1 MPPRRLPRASHR
13 KNHHRLKTPLTR
25 CATAVLNWRPQ
36 EFAMGSVATQA
47 DLRNEAT
54 DEVLGTLAHELRQPL
69 SNIEAIA
76 YYLSMILPPGDAKI
90 QPQLA
95 RIRELVEQSNLIL
108 SSALG
113 LETAPAAGPQSVTPD
128 A

>member
-1 MPPRRLPRASHR
+1 MSSL
-13 KNHHRLKTPLTR
+13 
-25 CATAVLNWRPQ
+25 
-36 EFAMGSVATQA
+36 ATQ
-47 DLRNEAT
+47 T
-54 DEVLGTLAHELRQPL
+54 DRTIEEVLGTLAHELRQPL

-108 SSALG
+108 SDALG
-113 LETAPAAGPQSVTPD
+113 LSPAPAAGPQSVTPG

>member
-1 MPPRRLPRASHR
+1 MSSL
-13 KNHHRLKTPLTR
+13 
-25 CATAVLNWRPQ
+25 
-36 EFAMGSVATQA
+36 ATQTDA
-47 DLRNEAT
+47 RNQTT
-54 DEVLGTLAHELRQPL
+54 DEVLGSLAHDLRQPL

-76 YYLSMILPPGDAKI
+76 YYLSMILPSGDDKI

-108 SSALG
+108 SDALS
-113 LETAPAAGPQSVTPD
+113 LAPAPAAGAQSVSPG

>member
-1 MPPRRLPRASHR
+1 
-13 KNHHRLKTPLTR
+13 
-25 CATAVLNWRPQ
+25 
-36 EFAMGSVATQA
+36 MGSLATEQTA
-47 DLRNEAT
+47 ERNEAA

-76 YYLSMILPPGDAKI
+76 YYLSMILPPGDERI

-108 SSALG
+108 STALG
-113 LETAPAAGPQSVTPD
+113 VAPAPAAVSQPVTPG

>member
-1 MPPRRLPRASHR
+1 MSSLASQ
-13 KNHHRLKTPLTR
+13 TD
-25 CATAVLNWRPQ
+25 V
-36 EFAMGSVATQA
+36 
-47 DLRNEAT
+47 RNQTT

-76 YYLSMILPPGDAKI
+76 YYLSMILPPGDDKI

-95 RIRELVEQSNLIL
+95 RIRELVEQSNLII
-108 SSALG
+108 SDALG
-113 LETAPAAGPQSVTPD
+113 LAPAPAVGPQSVAPG

>member
-1 MPPRRLPRASHR
+1 MSSLAAQ
-13 KNHHRLKTPLTR
+13 TG
-25 CATAVLNWRPQ
+25 A
-36 EFAMGSVATQA
+36 
-47 DLRNEAT
+47 RNQTT
-54 DEVLGTLAHELRQPL
+54 DEVLGSLAHEMRQPL

-76 YYLSMILPPGDAKI
+76 YYLSMILPPDDAKI

-95 RIRELVEQSNLIL
+95 RIRELVEQSNSIL

-113 LETAPAAGPQSVTPD
+113 LAPAPAVGPQSVTPG

>member
-1 MPPRRLPRASHR
+1 MSSL
-13 KNHHRLKTPLTR
+13 
-25 CATAVLNWRPQ
+25 V
-36 EFAMGSVATQA
+36 TQT
-47 DLRNEAT
+47 DQTT

-76 YYLSMILPPGDAKI
+76 YYLSMILPPDDAKI

-108 SSALG
+108 SDALG
-113 LETAPAAGPQSVTPD
+113 LTPGPTAAPQSVTPG

>member
-1 MPPRRLPRASHR
+1 MSSLASSHVDAKPDVKDVSEEIRLAI
-13 KNHHRLKTPLTR
+13 T
-25 CATAVLNWRPQ
+25 
-36 EFAMGSVATQA
+36 
-47 DLRNEAT
+47 EALST
-54 DEVLGTLAHELRQPL
+54 VAHELRQPL

-90 QPQLA
+90 QLQLA
-95 RIRELVEQSNLIL
+95 RIRELVEQSDLIL

-113 LETAPAAGPQSVTPD
+113 LDAAPAPRAQSVAPS

>member
-1 MPPRRLPRASHR
+1 MSSL
-13 KNHHRLKTPLTR
+13 
-25 CATAVLNWRPQ
+25 
-36 EFAMGSVATQA
+36 ATQTGV
-47 DLRNEAT
+47 RNQTT

-76 YYLSMILPPGDAKI
+76 YYLSMILPQGDAKI
-90 QPQLA
+90 QPHLA

-108 SSALG
+108 SEALG
-113 LETAPAAGPQSVTPD
+113 LAPDPAAGPQSVAPG

>member
-1 MPPRRLPRASHR
+1 MSSL
-13 KNHHRLKTPLTR
+13 
-25 CATAVLNWRPQ
+25 V
-36 EFAMGSVATQA
+36 TQTE
-47 DLRNEAT
+47 RTT

-69 SNIEAIA
+69 STIEAIA
-76 YYLSMILPPGDAKI
+76 YYLSMILPPDDAKI

-108 SSALG
+108 SDALG
-113 LETAPAAGPQSVTPD
+113 LPPAPAAASQPVAPP

>member
-1 MPPRRLPRASHR
+1 
-13 KNHHRLKTPLTR
+13 
-25 CATAVLNWRPQ
+25 
-36 EFAMGSVATQA
+36 MGSLATQT
-47 DLRNEAT
+47 DVRSQT
-54 DEVLGTLAHELRQPL
+54 IDEVLGTLAHELRQPL

-76 YYLSMILPPGDAKI
+76 YYLSMILPPDDAKI

-108 SSALG
+108 SDALG
-113 LETAPAAGPQSVTPD
+113 LAPAPAPGPQSVAPG

>member
-1 MPPRRLPRASHR
+1 MSSL
-13 KNHHRLKTPLTR
+13 
-25 CATAVLNWRPQ
+25 
-36 EFAMGSVATQA
+36 ATQTDA
-47 DLRNEAT
+47 RPTDARNDAT

-76 YYLSMILPPGDAKI
+76 YYLSMILPPGDENI
-90 QPQLA
+90 QAQLG

-108 SSALG
+108 STALG
-113 LETAPAAGPQSVTPD
+113 LAPAPVAASQSVAPP

>member
-1 MPPRRLPRASHR
+1 MSSL
-13 KNHHRLKTPLTR
+13 
-25 CATAVLNWRPQ
+25 
-36 EFAMGSVATQA
+36 ATQT
-47 DLRNEAT
+47 DRTT

-76 YYLSMILPPGDAKI
+76 YYLSMILPRDDAKI
-90 QPQLA
+90 QTQLA

-108 SSALG
+108 SDALG
-113 LETAPAAGPQSVTPD
+113 LTPAPAAGPPSVPPG

>member
-1 MPPRRLPRASHR
+1 MSS
-13 KNHHRLKTPLTR
+13 
-25 CATAVLNWRPQ
+25 
-36 EFAMGSVATQA
+36 FAAQT
-47 DLRNEAT
+47 DIRNQDT

-76 YYLSMILPPGDAKI
+76 YYLSMILPPGDNKI

-95 RIRELVEQSNLIL
+95 RIRELVEQSNLII
-108 SSALG
+108 SDALG
-113 LETAPAAGPQSVTPD
+113 LAPAPAAGPQSVAPG